1 MLHILHYIG
10 VIDADEIKVKLAEID
25 IIISDSDALKLL
37 KK

>member
-1 MLHILHYIG
+1 MFYNIG